1 MKTIIE
7 FKNRPLIP
15 SDAHVCL
22 SLRTDALKELFVK
35 EIGDN
40 AARAGIEA
48 YSPENL
54 ILLAEKNPFF
64 VAETY
69 NAIVGFIGS
78 KIHDKRTIEI
88 LFLYVDL
95 NFLHRG
101 IGSELLLHFGDY
113 VKNYLP
119 DIDTIVVDTII
130 PKYNQ
135 KFYEKMGYEKVG
147 KSFCDYPSAKIRA
160 VRLEKK
166 LSRK

>member
-7 FKNRPLIP
+7 FKNRPFLP

-22 SLRTDALKELFVK
+22 SLRTDAFKGLFVK
-35 EIGDN
+35 EIGEN
-40 AARAGIEA
+40 AAQAGIEA
-48 YSPENL
+48 YSPQD
-54 ILLAEKNPFF
+54 IIFLAENNPFF

-69 NAIVGFIGS
+69 NAVVGFIGS

-88 LFLYVDL
+88 LYLYVDL
-95 NFLHRG
+95 NFLNRG
-101 IGSELLLHFGDY
+101 VGSKLLLHFEDY

-119 DIDTIVVDTII
+119 DIDTIILDTII

-135 KFYEKMGYEKVG
+135 KFYEKIGYEKIG
-147 KSFCDYPSAKIRA
+147 ESFCDYPSAKIRA